1 MRYLQILQCI
11 VTVLLLGAFGHV
23 ESQAGDSPQFLQTRG
38 PLRQSPDNPRY
49 FADADNRVVYV
60 TGSHTWENFQDVTQV
75 FDYPAYLDRL
85 TALQHNFIRLW
96 VTESI
101 HSDGGWLMNPPPMKR
116 ISHRCRICGPVRAS
130 LWTAGHDWICHA
142 SIRRTSTDFEQG

>member
-1 MRYLQILQCI
+1 MVRYLNILQCI
-11 VTVLLLGAFGHV
+11 VTALLLCGAGQV
-23 ESQAGDSPQFLQTRG
+23 EGRAGDSPQQLPTHG

-49 FADADNRVVYV
+49 FADADNRIVYV

-85 TALQHNFIRLW
+85 TTLHHNFIRMW

-101 HSDGGWLMNPPPMKR
+101 HSDGGWLMNPPPNEKDIAPLPYLR
-116 ISHRCRICGPVRAS
+116 TGPGLALDGGPR
-130 LWTAGHDWICHA
+130 LGKL
-142 SIRRTSTDFEQG
+142 